1 MPTLPSLQNR
11 RFVLKMTQLVG
22 LTVYVPKSRR
32 ERDGAE
38 ISVKRI
44 GKVRNVVCSPSGTR
58 VAGLIVHQ
66 RDIAGMVARPDL
78 FVAFDSFG
86 PFEKGLLI
94 TRPDDGVDGAAR
106 ERLGLDWDSCIIWN
120 GMDVKTEDGKQ
131 LGQVADIE
139 FSTKTGNVKAFHLGD
154 GNMSE
159 SLVGHV
165 AVPGSMLIGYQD
177 GWMIV
182 APEAAQL
189 ELSGGAAAK
198 AGEGYARAK
207 DGVSKVAKKAGS
219 AAGKALDKGSRELGR
234 ALGKAKR
241 AAGENPAKKAGEHLK
256 GVSSM
261 FSDFADEFKKA
272 NK

>member
-1 MPTLPSLQNR
+1 
-11 RFVLKMTQLVG
+11 VLKITQLIG
-22 LTVYVPKSRR
+22 LVVYAPKSPRKR
-32 ERDGAE
+32 GDGAE
-38 ISVKRI
+38 VAAKRI
-44 GKVRNVVCSPSGTR
+44 GKVRNVVCSPSGAR
-58 VAGLIVHQ
+58 VVGLIVHR

-78 FVAFDSFG
+78 FVAFDSFE
-86 PFEKGLLI
+86 PFERGLLI
-94 TRPDDGVDGAAR
+94 TRPDDGVDDAAR
-106 ERLGLDWDSCIIWN
+106 ARLGLDWDACIIWN
-120 GMDVKTEDGKQ
+120 GMDAKTEDGKQ
-131 LGQVADIE
+131 LGYVADIE
-139 FSTKTGNVKAFHLGD
+139 FSTKTGKIKAFHLGD

-165 AVPGSMLIGYQD
+165 AVPGSMLVGYKD

-207 DGVSKVAKKAGS
+207 DGVSKAAKKAGS

-256 GVSSM
+256 GASSM
-261 FSDFADEFKKA
+261 FSDFANEFKKA
-272 NK
+272 SK